1 MNRTAL
7 ISIILFMVFATKSLA
22 SCGSNGD
29 DPAPVKS
36 GSVTV
41 NVSPENLVADAAA
54 SELSLSVTADADWSI
69 STNAQWVSVR
79 PSGGLKN
86 ETTVVRVSVSKNAE
100 LSERKASLQ
109 IKSRGENVKTI
120 ELVQYP

>member
-1 MNRTAL
+1 
-7 ISIILFMVFATKSLA
+7 MVFATQSLA

-29 DPAPVKS
+29 DPAPVKP

-100 LSERKASLQ
+100 LSERKEIGRASCRERV
-109 IKSRGENVKTI
+109 SSPV
-120 ELVQYP
+120 